1 MWVAPASRAAWAL
14 AMAQPVSLW
23 TRFVSSG
30 VLGCQLGIPTMAF
43 DVAADDTTESA
54 DKVVDLARRSAAD
67 SVSDTN
73 TVNTLLVNSLV
84 KAEKVDKI
92 TSERVLRRESD
103 LLALALDVSD
113 NLNGRLLD
121 VSHVLS
127 VRVLSQ
133 ELRSANNDIDT
144 VDSCLNGD
152 LGIFHL
158 IEC

>member
-1 MWVAPASRAAWAL
+1 MAL
-14 AMAQPVSLW
+14 
-23 TRFVSSG
+23 
-30 VLGCQLGIPTMAF
+30 
-43 DVAADDTTESA
+43 DVAADDTTERA

-84 KAEKVDKI
+84 KAEKVDKV

-158 IEC
+158 IDC

>member
-1 MWVAPASRAAWAL
+1 M
-14 AMAQPVSLW
+14 
-23 TRFVSSG
+23 
-30 VLGCQLGIPTMAF
+30 GILTMAL

-133 ELRSANNDIDT
+133 VLGSANNDIDT
-144 VDSCLNGD
+144 VNSCLNGN

-158 IEC
+158 LGVNSGSSCLALIGDLLCIARESGSWP